1 MIEMKLIGKNLDA
14 NGANDPDATLGD
26 AAAPIHEQFE
36 WHTPDA
42 LNAPQFGYRVLP
54 FAGRVRDLAKGV
66 CKILA
71 ILEQDDISSDCGDKY
86 GNPIRKILSKQDIMD
101 MRRMC
106 ISSMHMLMEQADQ
119 LIEDAEMAAAH
130 RTDAQ

>member
-1 MIEMKLIGKNLDA
+1 MTEMKIVKNSLGA
-14 NGANDPDATLGD
+14 NGVSDLSATLGD
-26 AAAPIHEQFE
+26 AATPIHEKFE

-42 LNAPQFGYRVLP
+42 LNSPQFGHRVLP
-54 FAGRVRDLAKGV
+54 FAGSVRDLAKGV
-66 CKILA
+66 CTILA

-106 ISSMHMLMEQADQ
+106 ISSMQMLVQQADQ
-119 LIEDAEMAAAH
+119 LIQDAEMAAAH
-130 RTDAQ
+130 RTDTQ